1 MHPYSYPVVGYDPAT
16 CAAGHC
22 CVHCARLDAKPATY
36 EPHRELVKTGEDS
49 EHQGQQLHYVCRA
62 CGTTWT
68 RFVKN
73 HTRGNA
79 YYWHARPSDLIYVE
93 PRCGRGT
100 SGRVMAGDVMR
111 RRVPELWYIEGTD
124 VECVHCSQG
133 YAYEREV
140 RCAECDA
147 PMCPLCV
154 VRIEARTVCPDCTKE
169 HK

>member
-36 EPHRELVKTGEDS
+36 EPRRELVKTGEDS
-49 EHQGQQLHYVCRA
+49 EPQGQQLHYVCRA

-79 YYWHARPSDLIYVE
+79 YYWHARPSDLSTLSPDVA
-93 PRCGRGT
+93 
-100 SGRVMAGDVMR
+100 AGHR
-111 RRVPELWYIEGTD
+111 
-124 VECVHCSQG
+124 
-133 YAYEREV
+133 
-140 RCAECDA
+140 AE
-147 PMCPLCV
+147 
-154 VRIEARTVCPDCTKE
+154 
-169 HK
+169 